1 MKRSVGPVRAGVVR
15 GACHHDCPDTCVWEV
30 TVEDGRA
37 VALRGLADHPTTK
50 GQLCPKVN
58 RFLDRVHH
66 PDRILTPL
74 RRTGPK
80 GSGEFTPVTWD
91 DAIAEIGERFRSII
105 AQSGPAAILPYS
117 FDGTQG
123 VIQKGILAR
132 RFFAALGTSDVRR
145 HLCGVTAWL
154 GAADVLGTPR
164 GINPEDLHL
173 ARTMILW
180 GTNTFV
186 TNRHLWT
193 TIEQAREAGAEV
205 IVVDP
210 VRTATAERAD
220 RFLQLRPGTDVA
232 LVAGLIHVMDRD
244 GLLDPTWLA
253 EHTTDA
259 AGLLASVIDA
269 TPLTLSLIHI

>member
-1 MKRSVGPVRAGVVR
+1 M
-15 GACHHDCPDTCVWEV
+15 
-30 TVEDGRA
+30 EDGRA

-154 GAADVLGTPR
+154 GAANVLGTPR
-164 GINPEDLHL
+164 GIDPEDLHL
-173 ARTMILW
+173 ARTVILW

-205 IVVDP
+205 CQPPCRGPLIVSF
-210 VRTATAERAD
+210 RC
-220 RFLQLRPGTDVA
+220 FLCLRD
-232 LVAGLIHVMDRD
+232 
-244 GLLDPTWLA
+244 
-253 EHTTDA
+253 
-259 AGLLASVIDA
+259 
-269 TPLTLSLIHI
+269 